1 MWTMI
6 IVVFMYSM
14 IFITVY
20 GICVSIGINFLLV
33 KMNIKEKWVVVGFL
47 HIIFGIIPGLIGKNL
62 PFILMGGSSALFF
75 FLLEEGI
82 RRYSHKRKSII
93 MLSIIPIII
102 VSISYGLYHPYWKM
116 KDSKITASE
125 AIKFAE
131 SGKGFYAAQ
140 FPSESNQ
147 KKELYIEGYKVIR
160 YIETEKIEPS
170 KVEIKFIEEWEKG
183 EIKGQ
188 QVMKSIVESRY
199 GGMSTGGSQISGDK
213 PPYKD
218 NSYNVM

>member
-1 MWTMI
+1 M
-6 IVVFMYSM
+6 
-14 IFITVY
+14 
-20 GICVSIGINFLLV
+20 GCL
-33 KMNIKEKWVVVGFL
+33 GFSSYL
-47 HIIFGIIPGLIGKNL
+47 FGIAPGLVATDL
-62 PFILMGGSSALFF
+62 PFVLMGGSTALFF

-82 RRYSHKRKSII
+82 QKYSYKRKTII
-93 MLSIIPIII
+93 ILSITPLII
-102 VSISYGLYHPYWKM
+102 VSISYGLYHPYWQM

-131 SGKGFYAAQ
+131 SGKGFYTAQ
-140 FPSESNQ
+140 FPSEPNQ
-147 KKELYIEGYKVIR
+147 KKELYIEDYKVIR
-160 YIETEKIEPS
+160 YIETEKIETS
-170 KVEIKFIEEWEKG
+170 KFEIKFIEEWEKG

-218 NSYNVM
+218 NSYHVM